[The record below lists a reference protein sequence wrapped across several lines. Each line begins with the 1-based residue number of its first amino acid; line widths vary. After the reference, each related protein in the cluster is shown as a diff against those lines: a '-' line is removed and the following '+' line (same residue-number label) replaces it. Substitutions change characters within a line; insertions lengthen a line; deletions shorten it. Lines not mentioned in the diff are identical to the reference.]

1 MGEFMYEREVTP
13 SGVAVEMI
21 YGADE
26 KSAKV
31 WKLFAMQI
39 FSEAEGDYREIA
51 HLENGAPVLYGIPQR
66 ISVSHTSH
74 CLVVASLQ
82 KTPDIDLSSVN
93 PRTALG
99 IDLEKSD
106 RAQVLKIRDK
116 FLSDS
121 ERVLLP
127 EIAEIEKATEE
138 DVKQYI
144 LAWTCKEA
152 LYKADMGM
160 ATDWKEDYKIEAL
173 PQVASDMQSA
183 TSDKFGKGVIKTA
196 DGEMNMLLSSWEFEG
211 HVVTLAFSG
220 KIAKYQP
227 IQSQSQRL

>member
-1 MGEFMYEREVTP
+1 MTDFMYEKEMAP
-13 SGVAVEMI
+13 CGVAIEEI

-39 FSEAEGDYREIA
+39 FSEAEGDYRSIE
-51 HLENGAPVLYGIPQR
+51 HFENGAPYIDGHQQR

-74 CLVVASLQ
+74 CLVVASLP
-82 KTPDIDLSSVN
+82 KTPDIDISSVN
-93 PRTALG
+93 IRTALG

-116 FLSDS
+116 FLSSS
-121 ERVLLP
+121 EKALLP
-127 EIAEIEKATEE
+127 EITDIEKATE
-138 DVKQYI
+138 DDIKQYI

-152 LYKADMGM
+152 LYKAGMGM
-160 ATDWKEDYKIEAL
+160 SPDWRENYRIEVLPKIAL
-173 PQVASDMQSA
+173 DMHSASA
-183 TSDKFGKGVIKTA
+183 EKYGRGTITTE
-196 DGEMNMLLSSWEFEG
+196 DGEMEMLLSSWEFEG

-220 KIAKYQP
+220 KIARYQA
-227 IQSQSQRL
+227 

>member
-1 MGEFMYEREVTP
+1 MSEFMYEREIAP
-13 SGVAVEMI
+13 CGVAIEEI

-39 FSEAEGDYREIA
+39 FSEAEGDYREID
-51 HLENGAPVLYGIPQR
+51 HLDNGVPILDGIPQR

-74 CLVVASLQ
+74 CLVVASLP

-116 FLSDS
+116 FLSAS
-121 ERVLLP
+121 EKALLP
-127 EIAEIEKATEE
+127 DIADIEKATEKDIKE
-138 DVKQYI
+138 NI

-152 LYKADMGM
+152 LFKADMGM
-160 ATDWKEDYKIEAL
+160 ASDWKEDYRIIAL
-173 PQVASDMQSA
+173 PKIASDMRSA
-183 TSDKFGKGVIKTA
+183 TPAKYGKGAIKA
-196 DGEMNMLLSSWEFEG
+196 AEGEMEMILSSWEFEG

-227 IQSQSQRL
+227 KQSPRL

>member
-1 MGEFMYEREVTP
+1 MGDFMYEREIAP
-13 SGVAVEMI
+13 CGVAIEEI

-39 FSEAEGDYREIA
+39 FSEAEGDYREID
-51 HLENGAPVLYGIPQR
+51 HLDNGAPILDGIPQR

-74 CLVVASLQ
+74 CLVVASLP

-99 IDLEKSD
+99 IDLEKAN

-116 FLSDS
+116 FLSAS
-121 ERVLLP
+121 EKALLP
-127 EIAEIEKATEE
+127 DIADIEKATEKDIKE
-138 DVKQYI
+138 NI

-160 ATDWKEDYKIEAL
+160 APDWKEDYRIVTL
-173 PQVASDMQSA
+173 PVIASDMRSA
-183 TSDKFGKGVIKTA
+183 KPEKYGKGAIKTA
-196 DGEMNMLLSSWEFEG
+196 EGELEMILSSWEFEG

-227 IQSQSQRL
+227 KQSQRL